1 MTKKKIII
9 ILLILI
15 FIVGIAIG
23 VLFFTLRDK
32 ESYDELITIDKIEV
46 TEKNI
51 EVYSKVKLSE
61 IVSLH
66 NGIKLLED
74 YEIDTDKLGK
84 IKLLVDYSEE
94 DKDKKGYV
102 EVNIVDTTPP
112 YIGVGNYYSH
122 IINTNFTFI
131 TDVICKDNYDK
142 ITKCEIIGDYNLDK
156 LGDNNVKVVATD
168 SNNNKTE
175 RDLVIRVIEKSNKTS
190 KTVYKK
196 LEEIEIPENASI
208 MIDVSK
214 WQEDIDWKKVKE
226 SGVDYA
232 MMRLGTQKGVDK
244 ESVLDSY
251 FEKNIK
257 EARENGVK
265 VGVYYYSYANDIEDA
280 KKQAEWVVEQLKDY
294 ELDLPVAFDWE
305 CFRYLN
311 GFEMSLHDFNE
322 MGTTFLKIIEKN
334 GYKAINYGS
343 KNYLEKIWNIEGYD
357 TWLAHYTDKTT
368 YSKDYIMW
376 QFTDKGLVPG
386 IKGAVD
392 LNFYYNK

>member
-23 VLFFTLRDK
+23 VLFFTLHNK

-46 TEKNI
+46 REKNI

-74 YEIDTDKLGK
+74 YEIDTDKVGK

-94 DKDKKGYV
+94 EKDKKGYV

-112 YIGVGNYYSH
+112 YIGVGNYYNH
-122 IINTNFTFI
+122 IINTNFTFN
-131 TDVICKDNYDK
+131 TDIICKDNYDK

-156 LGDNNVKVVATD
+156 LGDNNVKVVAID
-168 SNNNKTE
+168 SSKNKTE
-175 RDLVIRVIEKSNKTS
+175 RDLVIRVVEKSNKTS
-190 KTVYKK
+190 KPVYKK
-196 LEEIEIPENASI
+196 LEEIEVPENASI

-226 SGVDYA
+226 SGIDYA
-232 MMRLGTQKGVDK
+232 MMRLGTQKGIDK

-311 GFEMSLHDFNE
+311 DFEMSLHDFNE

-368 YSKDYIMW
+368 YSKNYIMW

>member
-23 VLFFTLRDK
+23 ILFFTLRDK

-51 EVYSKVKLSE
+51 EVYSKVKLSK
-61 IVSLH
+61 ILSLH

-74 YEIDTDKLGK
+74 YEIDTDKVGK
-84 IKLLVDYSEE
+84 IKLLVDYSVEE
-94 DKDKKGYV
+94 KDKKGYV
-102 EVNIVDTTPP
+102 EVNIVDITPP
-112 YIGVGNYYSH
+112 YIGVGNYYNH
-122 IINTNFTFI
+122 IINTNFTFN
-131 TDVICKDNYDK
+131 TDIICKDNYDK

-156 LGDNNVKVVATD
+156 LGDNNVKVVAMD
-168 SNNNKTE
+168 SSNNKTE
-175 RDLVIRVIEKSNKTS
+175 RDLVIRVVEKSNKTS
-190 KTVYKK
+190 KPVYKK
-196 LEEIEIPENASI
+196 LEEIEVPENASI

-226 SGVDYA
+226 SGIDYA
-232 MMRLGTQKGVDK
+232 MMRLGTQKGIDK

-311 GFEMSLHDFNE
+311 DFEMSLHDFNE

>member
-23 VLFFTLRDK
+23 VLFFTLHNK

-46 TEKNI
+46 REKNI

-74 YEIDTDKLGK
+74 YEIDTDKVGK

-94 DKDKKGYV
+94 EKDKKGYV

-112 YIGVGNYYSH
+112 YIGVGNYYNH
-122 IINTNFTFI
+122 IINTNFTFN
-131 TDVICKDNYDK
+131 TDIICKDNYDK

-156 LGDNNVKVVATD
+156 LGDNNVKVVAID
-168 SNNNKTE
+168 SSKNKTE
-175 RDLVIRVIEKSNKTS
+175 RDLVIRVVEKSNKTS
-190 KTVYKK
+190 KPVYKK
-196 LEEIEIPENASI
+196 LEEIEVPENASI

-226 SGVDYA
+226 SGIDYA
-232 MMRLGTQKGVDK
+232 MMRLGTQKGIDK

-311 GFEMSLHDFNE
+311 DFEMSLHDFNE

-334 GYKAINYGS
+334 GYKAMNYGS

-368 YSKDYIMW
+368 YSKNYIMW

>member
-9 ILLILI
+9 VLLILI
-15 FIVGIAIG
+15 FIVGTTIG
-23 VLFFTLRDK
+23 VLFFTLSDK

-84 IKLLVDYSEE
+84 VKLLVDYSEE
-94 DKDKKGYV
+94 EKDKKGYV

-112 YIGVGNYYSH
+112 YIGVGNYYGH
-122 IINTNFTFI
+122 IINTNFTFN
-131 TDVICKDNYDK
+131 TDIICKDNYDK

-156 LGDNNVKVVATD
+156 LGDNNVKVVAID
-168 SNNNKTE
+168 SSNNKTE
-175 RDLVIRVIEKSNKTS
+175 RDLVIRVVERSNKTS
-190 KTVYKK
+190 KPVYKK
-196 LEEIEIPENASI
+196 LEEIEVPENASI

-226 SGVDYA
+226 SGIDYA

>member
-23 VLFFTLRDK
+23 VLFFTLHNK

-46 TEKNI
+46 REKNI

-74 YEIDTDKLGK
+74 YEIDTDKVGK

-94 DKDKKGYV
+94 EKDKKGYV

-112 YIGVGNYYSH
+112 YIGVGNYYNH
-122 IINTNFTFI
+122 IINTNFTFN
-131 TDVICKDNYDK
+131 TDIICKDNYDK

-156 LGDNNVKVVATD
+156 LGDNNVKVVAID
-168 SNNNKTE
+168 SSKNKTE
-175 RDLVIRVIEKSNKTS
+175 RDLVIRVVEKSNKTS
-190 KTVYKK
+190 KPVYKK
-196 LEEIEIPENASI
+196 LEEIEVPENASI

-226 SGVDYA
+226 SGIDYA
-232 MMRLGTQKGVDK
+232 MMRLGTQKGIDK

-311 GFEMSLHDFNE
+311 DFEMSLHDFNE

-343 KNYLEKIWNIEGYD
+343 KNYL
-357 TWLAHYTDKTT
+357 
-368 YSKDYIMW
+368 
-376 QFTDKGLVPG
+376 
-386 IKGAVD
+386 
-392 LNFYYNK
+392 

>member
-122 IINTNFTFI
+122 IINTNFTFN

-156 LGDNNVKVVATD
+156 LGDNNVKVVAID
-168 SNNNKTE
+168 SSNNKTE

-190 KTVYKK
+190 KPIYKK

-251 FEKNIK
+251 FGKNIK

>member
-1 MTKKKIII
+1 M
-9 ILLILI
+9 
-15 FIVGIAIG
+15 
-23 VLFFTLRDK
+23 FTLSDK
-32 ESYDELITIDKIEV
+32 ESYDKPITIDKIEV
-46 TEKNI
+46 IEKNI

-74 YEIDTDKLGK
+74 YEIDTNKLGK
-84 IKLLVDYSEE
+84 IKLLVDYNEE
-94 DKDKKGYV
+94 DKDRKGYV
-102 EVNIVDTTPP
+102 EVNVVDTTPP

-122 IINTNFTFI
+122 IINTNFTFK

-142 ITKCEIIGDYNLDK
+142 TTKCEVVGDYNLDK
-156 LGDNNVKVVATD
+156 LGDNNVKVVAID
-168 SNNNKTE
+168 SSNNKTE
-175 RDLVIRVIEKSNKTS
+175 RDLVIRVIERSNKTS
-190 KTVYKK
+190 KPVYKK
-196 LEEIEIPENASI
+196 LEDIEIPENASI

-232 MMRLGTQKGVDK
+232 MMRLGTQKAIDK

-257 EARENGVK
+257 EARENGIK
-265 VGVYYYSYANDIEDA
+265 VGVYYYSYANDVEDA
-280 KKQAEWVVEQLKDY
+280 KIQAEWVVEQLKGY

-343 KNYLEKIWNIEGYD
+343 KNYLEKIWTIEGYD